1 MRKACL
7 ALILFALI
15 AVLGAPRL
23 QASEA
28 QGAYVVVVNP
38 ANPRTTLDRK
48 LVEDAFLK
56 KVTTW
61 PDGVAIH
68 PVDLPP
74 SSPVRRRF
82 SEEVLAR
89 SVAIVRLYWQQRIFT
104 GRDIPPPE
112 LDTDADV
119 VQYVLKRDGGIGY
132 VSAGANVGAC
142 KTVTISP

>member
-1 MRKACL
+1 MQKASL
-7 ALILFALI
+7 ALILVMVVAM
-15 AVLGAPRL
+15 LGAPALR
-23 QASEA
+23 ANEV
-28 QGAYVVVVNP
+28 QGAYVIVVNP

-48 LVEDAFLK
+48 FVEDAFLK
-56 KVTTW
+56 RATRW

-68 PVDLPP
+68 PVDLSP

-89 SVAIVRLYWQQRIFT
+89 SVAIVRIYWQQHIFA
-104 GRDIPPPE
+104 GRDVPPPE

-132 VSAGANVGAC
+132 VSAAANVGAC